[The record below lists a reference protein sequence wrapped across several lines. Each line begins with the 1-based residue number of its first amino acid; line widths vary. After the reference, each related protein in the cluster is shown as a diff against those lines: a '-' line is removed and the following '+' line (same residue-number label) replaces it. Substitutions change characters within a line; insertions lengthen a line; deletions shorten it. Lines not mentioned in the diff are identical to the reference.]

1 MTVINMDC
9 RKGMATMPANSFDSI
24 VTDPPYGLSKQ
35 PKIRE
40 VLKHWLAGDD
50 YTATGG
56 GFMGKS
62 WDSFVP
68 GPLTWVEAYRV
79 LKPGGYVACFAGSRT
94 VDLMSMSL
102 RLGGFEVIDMCQW
115 IYGSGFPKSMNLQKA
130 TGSDEWEGW
139 GTALKPAHEPIMIAR
154 KPLDGTYANNI
165 LTHGVGGL
173 NIDGCRVEATD
184 SQLAEKYASVPAD
197 SVRGNTIYGE
207 DSSPRRTEPHAAG
220 RWPGNVLHDGALP
233 DPMDKYFYCAKASA
247 ADREA
252 GLELMKLQT
261 TASVTERDPDSAGH
275 NNPRGGTRGADR
287 ANIHPTVKPTELMR
301 WLCRLITP
309 PGGTI
314 LDPFTGSGSTGRG
327 AVLENFNFIGFELGE
342 EYAEIARARIADAK
356 ATK

>member
-9 RKGMATMPANSFDSI
+9 RAGMATMPANSFDSI

-68 GPLTWVEAYRV
+68 GPLTWAEAYRV
-79 LKPGGYVACFAGSRT
+79 LKPGGYIACFAGSRT

-102 RLGGFEVIDMCQW
+102 RLGGFEVVDMCHW
-115 IYGSGFPKSMNLQKA
+115 LYGSGFPKSMNLQKA

-139 GTALKPAHEPIMIAR
+139 GTALKPAHEPIIIAR

-173 NIDGCRVEATD
+173 NISGCRVGSEEMQRT
-184 SQLAEKYASVPAD
+184 ASNGQKVSENAAM
-197 SVRGNTIYGE
+197 SGGN
-207 DSSPRRTEPHAAG
+207 SSIVAAG
-220 RWPGNVLHDGALP
+220 
-233 DPMDKYFYCAKASA
+233 
-247 ADREA
+247 
-252 GLELMKLQT
+252 
-261 TASVTERDPDSAGH
+261 
-275 NNPRGGTRGADR
+275 
-287 ANIHPTVKPTELMR
+287 
-301 WLCRLITP
+301 
-309 PGGTI
+309 
-314 LDPFTGSGSTGRG
+314 
-327 AVLENFNFIGFELGE
+327 
-342 EYAEIARARIADAK
+342 
-356 ATK
+356 